1 MHHVFAAMGAIKRE
15 MNNGRWTAFAIVYQ
29 TVFAYLVAFSV
40 YQIGN
45 LVITG
50 TFTFATVIAIL
61 VVIGFVY
68 LLVRPYKE
76 DNRLNIDLNKT
87 VTEK

>member
-1 MHHVFAAMGAIKRE
+1 MHHVLLLWEQLKE
-15 MNNGRWTAFAIVYQ
+15 K
-29 TVFAYLVAFSV
+29 LVAFSV

>member
-1 MHHVFAAMGAIKRE
+1 MVAGQRLQLCIKL
-15 MNNGRWTAFAIVYQ
+15 YLL
-29 TVFAYLVAFSV
+29 YLVAFSV

>member
-1 MHHVFAAMGAIKRE
+1 
-15 MNNGRWTAFAIVYQ
+15 MNNGRWTAIAIVYQ

-68 LLVRPYKE
+68 H
-76 DNRLNIDLNKT
+76 
-87 VTEK
+87 

>member
-1 MHHVFAAMGAIKRE
+1 MTTSTTTTTISATTR
-15 MNNGRWTAFAIVYQ
+15 
-29 TVFAYLVAFSV
+29 
-40 YQIGN
+40 
-45 LVITG
+45 
-50 TFTFATVIAIL
+50 FTFATVIAIL